1 MQVMRF
7 RRVLKNLIIVSM
19 AAWSLG
25 LLLTFLLWNLYSTYL
40 PNVPDPATG
49 HVYRLVE
56 HNLVV
61 YQTKK
66 EHIFY
71 WTVSTCSYVFFGFG
85 VLWIVI
91 YDRISDKQDGRID

>member
-1 MQVMRF
+1 MQDMRF
-7 RRVLKNLIIVSM
+7 MKVLKKLIIVSI

-40 PNVPDPATG
+40 PHVPDPATG
-49 HVYRLVE
+49 RVYRLVQ

-61 YQTKK
+61 YQTKG

-71 WTVSTCSYVFFGFG
+71 WSVNACSFVFFGFS
-85 VLWIVI
+85 VLWIVV
-91 YDRISDKQDGRID
+91 YDRISDK